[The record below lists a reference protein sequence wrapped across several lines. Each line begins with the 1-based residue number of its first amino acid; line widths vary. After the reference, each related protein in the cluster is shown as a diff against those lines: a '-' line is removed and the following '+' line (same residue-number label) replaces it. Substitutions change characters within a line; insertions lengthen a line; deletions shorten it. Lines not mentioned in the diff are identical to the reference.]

1 MTQLIKSLVALA
13 LSVVVV
19 HTVYSGYI
27 IPAAT
32 ASIQEAAISGQST
45 PRNIFIILKD
55 FEQELCLILMF
66 WGGYLM
72 ATKCIVLLNERYL
85 FNIDFLEKI
94 HDSEGELKDALIS
107 LEELPAEVKESPLVQ
122 TLIGSVRRFLI
133 TNDVQNTSDAIET
146 SVESLAVK
154 LEAGNS
160 MIRYLIWA
168 IPSIGF
174 IGTVRGIGQALS
186 MADEA
191 LAGDIAGM
199 TNSLGV
205 AFNST
210 LVALLIS
217 ILMMFFLHQ
226 LQNLQDSCVVDTR
239 DYCEKFLLNRI
250 GN

>member
-1 MTQLIKSLVALA
+1 MSQFIKSLIALA
-13 LSVVVV
+13 LSVVIV
-19 HTVYSGYI
+19 HTFYSAYI
-27 IPAAT
+27 IPKAVF
-32 ASIQEAAISGQST
+32 SIEEALKVGQSA

-72 ATKCIVLLNERYL
+72 TTKSMVLLNERYL
-85 FNIDFLEKI
+85 FNIDLLEKS
-94 HDSEGELKDALIS
+94 SETEGDLKGALKS
-107 LEELPAEVKESPLVQ
+107 LNELPIDVKETPLVQ
-122 TLIGSVRRFLI
+122 TLTGSVRRFLI
-133 TNDVQNTSDAIET
+133 TNDVQNTSDAIQS

-186 MADEA
+186 MADQA

-217 ILMMFFLHQ
+217 IIMMFFLHQ
-226 LQNLQDSCVVDTR
+226 LQNLQDACVVDTQA
-239 DYCEKFLLNRI
+239 YCEKFLLNRI
-250 GN
+250 SN